1 MKKLFA
7 LFVISILATSLFA
20 QNDTTYWKGSGDFS
34 LNFSQVSLTNWSAG
48 GDNSIS
54 GVSFFNY
61 SLDYAK
67 AKNSWKNKL
76 ILGYG
81 LQFIS
86 DKYTK
91 TDDKIDFSSLYG
103 YALNKK
109 LDASLLAFLKTQ
121 FAEGFEG
128 DNDSV
133 YISKFMA
140 PGYIGIGPGINYK
153 PADYFSL
160 FVSPATAQWVVV
172 NDQRLADEGAFGV
185 TPAEHTTLEDG
196 TVVKTKDGEQVKF
209 QFGANLKAAFKK
221 DIMKNVNLE
230 TTLELFSDYLYKPE
244 NIIVKWDF
252 ILDMT
257 INKYLSAKLTTNLI
271 YDHNIIIKDESG
283 NPLGPRTQFKEMFGL
298 GFGVK
303 F

>member
-1 MKKLFA
+1 MKKL
-7 LFVISILATSLFA
+7 LTLIVLSIATASLFA
-20 QNDTTYWKGSGDFS
+20 QSDTTYWKGTGDFS

-54 GVSFFNY
+54 GNTFFNY

-81 LQFIS
+81 LQLI
-86 DKYTK
+86 DGDYTK

-103 YALNKK
+103 HALTEHI
-109 LDASLLAFLKTQ
+109 DISALAFLKTQ
-121 FAEGFEG
+121 FAEGFDG

-140 PGYIGIGPGINYK
+140 PGYIGIGPGFNYK
-153 PADYFSL
+153 PTDYLSIFL
-160 FVSPATAQWVVV
+160 SPATAQWVIV

-185 TPAEHTTLEDG
+185 TPAEYMTLEDG

-209 QFGANLKAAFKK
+209 QFGANFKLAFKK
-221 DIMKNVNLE
+221 DIMKNVNFE
-230 TTLELFSDYLYKPE
+230 TTLELFSDYLHNPQ
-244 NIIVKWDF
+244 NIIVKWDA
-252 ILDMT
+252 IIDMT
-257 INKYLSAKLTTNLI
+257 INKYLSAKLTTNFI
-271 YDHNIIIKDESG
+271 YDDNIIIKDKSG

>member
-1 MKKLFA
+1 MKKLLTFI
-7 LFVISILATSLFA
+7 ISSVLTIGLMA
-20 QNDTTYWKGSGDFS
+20 QNDTTYWKASGDFS

-48 GDNSIS
+48 GNNSIS
-54 GVSFFNY
+54 GNTFFNY
-61 SLDYAK
+61 SIDYAK
-67 AKNSWKNKL
+67 AKNTWKNKL

-81 LQFIS
+81 LQLIDS
-86 DKYTK
+86 DYTK

-103 YALNKK
+103 HAIAEKM
-109 LDASLLAFLKTQ
+109 DVSVLAFLKTQ
-121 FAEGFEG
+121 FAEGFDG

-153 PADYFSL
+153 PTDYLSIF
-160 FVSPATAQWVVV
+160 FSPATIQWVIV

-185 TPAEHTTLEDG
+185 TPAEYMTMEDG
-196 TVVKTKDGEQVKF
+196 SVVKTKDGEQVKT
-209 QFGANLKAAFKK
+209 QFGANFKLAFKK
-221 DIMKNVNLE
+221 DIMKNVNFE
-230 TTLELFSDYLYKPE
+230 TTLELFSDYLHNPE
-244 NIIVKWDF
+244 NIIVKWDA
-252 ILDMT
+252 IIDMT

-271 YDHNIIIKDESG
+271 YDDNITINDKNG